1 MTIKTMNESTYSKNA
16 LENSSGV
23 VSSSFTVKRYLN
35 IQLVFCRHL
44 FWQPNHHGCVSQSR
58 RPWRSNISFKRP
70 CLLRSWYPKYFR
82 QKNEN
87 LTFRI
92 HCFNF
97 SLNFKIYLKLN
108 YNYSPLISPR
118 RRTVRESSKG
128 NFKICKKLKL
138 FLSFSK

>member
-58 RPWRSNISFKRP
+58 RPSRSNISFKQYNGQKSFIIVM
-70 CLLRSWYPKYFR
+70 LKASYGILGWYLEQDDIFD
-82 QKNEN
+82 
-87 LTFRI
+87 
-92 HCFNF
+92 F
-97 SLNFKIYLKLN
+97 S
-108 YNYSPLISPR
+108 S
-118 RRTVRESSKG
+118 
-128 NFKICKKLKL
+128 
-138 FLSFSK
+138 